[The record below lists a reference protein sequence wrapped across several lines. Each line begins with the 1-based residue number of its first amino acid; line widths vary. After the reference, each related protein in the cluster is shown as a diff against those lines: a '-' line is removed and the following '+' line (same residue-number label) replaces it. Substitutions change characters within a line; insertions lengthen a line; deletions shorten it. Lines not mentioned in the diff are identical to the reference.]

1 MERRIYRSVSA
12 PTPAPPPPPPPAPAA
27 APLAPPGAARSR
39 LGMMAESPLI
49 LIALMLVALYFARI
63 VLIPLAIALSLN
75 FLLTPAVMQIERVRV
90 PRILAVLLV
99 VLMAF
104 SLVGGVG
111 WIVARQVI
119 AVINYLPNYREN
131 IHEKLTSMH
140 PPTSGVFGR
149 TITSLREI
157 GAEVSSATE
166 PKQQQP
172 QPLPHTRRERERARL
187 EAEKQPI
194 PVTVVT
200 PPPSAGEYFVR
211 YARPALE
218 PLGVVLMVVIFT
230 FYMLLKRE
238 SLRNRLLLLGGMGQ
252 LNLMSQALNEAATR
266 ISRYLVLN
274 VLMNAC
280 YGVVFGVA
288 LYLLHVPNATLWG
301 TLMGILRMIPYAGTL
316 ISAAVTVAFTLAVF
330 SGWLHALWVLL
341 LFAGLEFLVANFIEP
356 HIYGRGTG
364 ISAFALVVMAIV
376 WTLLWGWPGLIVSTP
391 MTVCL
396 IVIGRHIPRLS
407 FLHTLLGEEAELSP
421 QAHFYERLL
430 AMDEQEARAIGEEFL
445 REHTLAE
452 FYDTVM
458 LPAVVAS
465 EQDRNKGALDE
476 VHSGWLYRSVSELVA
491 ELSEYKSAPD
501 EEEARIVEASIV
513 APGLEHPP
521 ERACPVACLPVE
533 DEADEIAGTMLA
545 QLLERWDHQ
554 TMLLM
559 PAALTEEILSRLS
572 QAPRTII
579 CISAVPPFAFTR
591 ARRLVQRLRES
602 LPKNPLVVGLWGE
615 VTDVEVIRSRFG
627 SAHPDAIVT
636 TLRDALTRVREL
648 DARNAA
654 PAEGE
659 QGITP
664 E

>member
-1 MERRIYRSVSA
+1 M
-12 PTPAPPPPPPPAPAA
+12 
-27 APLAPPGAARSR
+27 
-39 LGMMAESPLI
+39 
-49 LIALMLVALYFARI
+49 IALGLVALYFARI

-75 FLLTPAVMQIERVRV
+75 FLLTPAVMQIERVRI

-131 IHEKLTSMH
+131 IHEKLTSLH
-140 PPTSGVFGR
+140 PPTTGAFGR

-157 GAEVSSATE
+157 GAEVSNATE
-166 PKQQQP
+166 PKEQP
-172 QPLPHTRRERERARL
+172 KPELGPRTRVERERARL
-187 EAEKQPI
+187 EAEKQPV

-200 PPPSAGEYFVR
+200 PPPSAGEYFIR

-218 PLGVVLMVVIFT
+218 PLGFVLIVVIFT

-252 LNLMSQALNEAATR
+252 LNLMSQALNEAASR

-274 VLMNAC
+274 VLVNAC

-288 LYLLHVPNATLWG
+288 LYMLGVPNATLWG
-301 TLMGILRMIPYAGTL
+301 TVMGILRMIPYAGTL
-316 ISAAVTVAFTLAVF
+316 IGAAVTVAFTLAVF
-330 SGWLHALWVLL
+330 SGWWHAFWVLL
-341 LFAGLEFLVANFIEP
+341 LFAGLEFLVAYFVEP

-396 IVIGRHIPRLS
+396 IVMGRHIPRLS
-407 FLHTLLGEEAELSP
+407 FLHTLLGEDAELSP

-430 AMDEQEARAIGEEFL
+430 AMDQQEARVVADEFL
-445 REHTLAE
+445 QEHTLSE
-452 FYDTVM
+452 LYDMVM
-458 LPAVVAS
+458 LPAIVAS
-465 EQDRNKGALDE
+465 EQDRRKGAMDE
-476 VHSGWLYRSVSELVA
+476 VHSGWLYHSTAELVA
-491 ELSEYKSAPD
+491 ELSEYRSPPGTD
-501 EEEARIVEASIV
+501 EGAVVEMSV
-513 APGLEHPP
+513 APGLEHSP
-521 ERACPVACLPVE
+521 EHACPVACLPVE
-533 DEADEIAGTMLA
+533 DEADEIAGTMLS
-545 QLLERWDHQ
+545 QLLERFDHQ
-554 TMLLM
+554 TMLLS
-559 PAALTEEILSRLS
+559 PTAPSEEILSRLGEET
-572 QAPRTII
+572 RTII

-591 ARRLVQRLRES
+591 ARRLAQKLRES
-602 LPKNPLVVGLWGE
+602 LPKNPIVVGLWGE
-615 VTDVEVIRSRFG
+615 VGDVEAIRLRFG
-627 SAHPDAIVT
+627 SARPDAIVT
-636 TLRDALTRVREL
+636 TLHDALARVREL
-648 DARNAA
+648 DARNVA

-659 QGITP
+659 SETSA
-664 E
+664 